1 MIKVMFKE
9 DFKNEFSGNEYT
21 YKSNIDVKIGDIVAV
36 NTKYGYEIAKVTQT
50 DIIDTNFIDE
60 QLKEVKVVVLSV
72 EEQRQEQEKKQK
84 YNELVAKIRK
94 DKLVAEIADLVTDV
108 ELAMVKEMTY
118 EELKK
123 FYDAIK

>member
-9 DFKNEFSGNEYT
+9 DFKNEFIGNEYA
-21 YKSNIDVKIGDIVAV
+21 YKSNIDVKVGDIVAV
-36 NTKYGYEIAKVTQT
+36 DTKYGYAIAKVTQT

-60 QLKEVKVVVLSV
+60 QLKEVKAVVLSV
-72 EEQRQEQEKKQK
+72 EEQRQEQEKRQK
-84 YNELVAKIRK
+84 YNELVARIRK
-94 DKLVAEIADLVTDV
+94 DKLIAEIADLVTDV

-118 EELKK
+118 DELKK